1 MDTNQFLINK
11 ILNKHNSY
19 YVMIIMFIFVFY
31 LIVQHIFDLTKM
43 VYTYNSAKDYGT
55 FLQKLCVKEY
65 FEYETARYQVAINE
79 NEIQLNN
86 DNNKGAYMTFILV
99 ITIIVSLIISI
110 IFSYIVY
117 NTFFNQ
123 HYLYKI
129 TGIDANGYLCMK
141 KENIIPSGFMNRL
154 QYAGL
159 WLLCILQTI
168 IVNPFYV
175 LIYAFK
181 KLLITKQG
189 DEEGR
194 TWSLWFKNL
203 AFIIFIILVYVI
215 IAFVLV
221 LIPIYIGLKV
231 SDKDDIS
238 PFSNKKIGVA
248 GSEINVYVLYVI
260 LFSLIVIMRFA
271 YNVFY
276 NYFESD
282 VSSWHLTEYLTDN
295 AKNLYITNNVSGYIT
310 FFVCMALYIVI
321 FFVLGNVINI
331 YRNYTSYNITEED
344 TDTESDNSNMYIRE
358 NIIDIFMNNVL
369 GYKEYN
375 QFTIQH
381 ILLKKLSGIT
391 FVVFIIIC
399 VMFAVSYICNNIGT
413 NINVSNLLQYGII
426 LPLLV
431 LLIVLFAT
439 KNMTEYNTIVNKYIV
454 KEPIR
459 LYKQYANNVHNM
471 FNKIVAK
478 EYVDTSYASAYVC
491 RNVGNGILLTLYSNL
506 FKGIGKVNR
515 DGFEDDTIDKYIDIT
530 PEFTFEQQCDSSR
543 PFDYT
548 NKDLKEYMIDYYI
561 NGKTNGKSIFYTFT
575 NCSLINSSVLKKI
588 GINLT
593 EMFTS
598 EQLKSIISQI
608 NEQFY
613 GLEDSKL
620 KTTEPMQ
627 YIKQEIIMK
636 SQDIKDSLKNYTE
649 KLKKQLHESIY
660 NINNNN
666 VYYNSELRYIYYNKE
681 TNSYYTYDVD
691 NKNKKVSLNVYE
703 VNNNNNKLMD
713 DNLRQ
718 ATNDHLISGY
728 NMIVN
733 KVIDLYIGLIYY
745 NLYIFTPLWINVNAA
760 NVGSTEN
767 FDIYQDDYIRLLT
780 QNMKD
785 TFNNINKD
793 LSTSYDNLKNDK
805 LTKYIISNYNN
816 INNDKIYTKN
826 TFEAV
831 IPELSKE
838 GTSEVDIQN
847 DVKVYYK
854 YLKDLM
860 KIYENIKI
868 LVKDFEI
875 NQHKSAIFVATL
887 YDSKYNIE
895 TYIGNFESYAKN
907 RNNQDIEIDKE
918 LFKKNLDRIF
928 RIDNEYK
935 DQYLFIYSEYKT
947 SKYNVTSET
956 KIVSKN
962 MYDMTVA
969 MMKLCKITLNN
980 INDKYNT
987 LNNNNISEIDN
998 NLLGKYTDN
1007 IKSYISILNKNIN
1020 GLNNDYLNYMNKLNL
1035 QNDSNLINSDY
1046 LSMDMSKNLSNDACI
1061 TDKLIYL
1068 VIVNY
1073 IIALIFTKFIHM

>member
-1 MDTNQFLINK
+1 
-11 ILNKHNSY
+11 
-19 YVMIIMFIFVFY
+19 
-31 LIVQHIFDLTKM
+31 
-43 VYTYNSAKDYGT
+43 
-55 FLQKLCVKEY
+55 
-65 FEYETARYQVAINE
+65 
-79 NEIQLNN
+79 
-86 DNNKGAYMTFILV
+86 
-99 ITIIVSLIISI
+99 
-110 IFSYIVY
+110 
-117 NTFFNQ
+117 
-123 HYLYKI
+123 
-129 TGIDANGYLCMK
+129 
-141 KENIIPSGFMNRL
+141 
-154 QYAGL
+154 
-159 WLLCILQTI
+159 
-168 IVNPFYV
+168 
-175 LIYAFK
+175 
-181 KLLITKQG
+181 
-189 DEEGR
+189 
-194 TWSLWFKNL
+194 
-203 AFIIFIILVYVI
+203 
-215 IAFVLV
+215 
-221 LIPIYIGLKV
+221 
-231 SDKDDIS
+231 
-238 PFSNKKIGVA
+238 
-248 GSEINVYVLYVI
+248 
-260 LFSLIVIMRFA
+260 
-271 YNVFY
+271 
-276 NYFESD
+276 
-282 VSSWHLTEYLTDN
+282 
-295 AKNLYITNNVSGYIT
+295 
-310 FFVCMALYIVI
+310 
-321 FFVLGNVINI
+321 
-331 YRNYTSYNITEED
+331 
-344 TDTESDNSNMYIRE
+344 
-358 NIIDIFMNNVL
+358 
-369 GYKEYN
+369 
-375 QFTIQH
+375 
-381 ILLKKLSGIT
+381 
-391 FVVFIIIC
+391 
-399 VMFAVSYICNNIGT
+399 
-413 NINVSNLLQYGII
+413 
-426 LPLLV
+426 
-431 LLIVLFAT
+431 
-439 KNMTEYNTIVNKYIV
+439 
-454 KEPIR
+454 
-459 LYKQYANNVHNM
+459 
-471 FNKIVAK
+471 
-478 EYVDTSYASAYVC
+478 
-491 RNVGNGILLTLYSNL
+491 
-506 FKGIGKVNR
+506 
-515 DGFEDDTIDKYIDIT
+515 
-530 PEFTFEQQCDSSR
+530 
-543 PFDYT
+543 
-548 NKDLKEYMIDYYI
+548 
-561 NGKTNGKSIFYTFT
+561 
-575 NCSLINSSVLKKI
+575 
-588 GINLT
+588 
-593 EMFTS
+593 
-598 EQLKSIISQI
+598 
-608 NEQFY
+608 
-613 GLEDSKL
+613 
-620 KTTEPMQ
+620 
-627 YIKQEIIMK
+627 
-636 SQDIKDSLKNYTE
+636 
-649 KLKKQLHESIY
+649 
-660 NINNNN
+660 
-666 VYYNSELRYIYYNKE
+666 
-681 TNSYYTYDVD
+681 
-691 NKNKKVSLNVYE
+691 
-703 VNNNNNKLMD
+703 
-713 DNLRQ
+713 
-718 ATNDHLISGY
+718 
-728 NMIVN
+728 
-733 KVIDLYIGLIYY
+733 LIYY

-956 KIVSKN
+956 KIVPKN